1 MRLEDA
7 LPLAQKVCD
16 ALQPFCERVAFAGS
30 IRREKVE
37 VGDVDIVA
45 VPKAGWYP
53 SAFGFDVEFSAD
65 TVWADMIPY
74 VLKKKGLMV
83 GVSGKELLRCTFAD
97 GFQVDL
103 YRARMETWG
112 IILLIRTGSKEHN
125 VKLCTLA
132 RSKGLMLSAKDGVIQ
147 TLTSG
152 CMTASKVIASQSE
165 EDIFTALGLQ
175 FVEPKDREVS

>member
-7 LPLAQKVCD
+7 ILLSQKVCG
-16 ALQPFCERVAFAGS
+16 ALQPFCERVEVAGS
-30 IRREKVE
+30 IRRGKVE

-45 VPKAGWYP
+45 LPKAGWYP

-103 YRARMETWG
+103 YRARPETWG
-112 IILLIRTGSKEHN
+112 VILLVRTGSKEHN
-125 VKLCTLA
+125 VKLCSIA
-132 RSKGLMLSAKDGVIQ
+132 QSKGLKLSASQGVLDKSGVIACR
-147 TLTSG
+147 T
-152 CMTASKVIASQSE
+152 E
-165 EDIFTALGLQ
+165 ESIFRALGLAY
-175 FVEPKDREVS
+175 VEPQDREVHY